1 MPRLEQMAANDTNSQ
16 EPNEENENLE
26 ILGPQEPVT
35 RSGSV
40 RSGSF
45 RHHKHLH
52 RHNQLG
58 NRDGNNGGTDNDVSG
73 RENVTQQP
81 TNNRPGPRGAN
92 LTRMRSFYTPSMEDK
107 LMRKLKFFFMGP
119 HEKIMARK
127 RIPWKLLIQI
137 FKIALVTAQLVQFGY
152 SRSSFVEFTEKSTI
166 AMRHFFLKDWTN
178 SYETMPYPPA
188 IGKYALYTIDE
199 ITDTI
204 DHAMQQYDKIERDA
218 IGSLR
223 FKRYSNHTIKPIKL
237 CIHKYRSGQINES
250 QQTYNLDSHV
260 DIDCYKVG
268 RLENGTYNI
277 TEYLLK
283 SYNLTIDFDTV
294 LILEMKFSLSLFRL
308 EMKQRTF
315 PPQLFTMDTTISM
328 DDSNKDGQMLVTLN
342 SEFEELE
349 LDGHSTYDDAQKTD
363 KWGRVVLDV
372 FVIIFTSLSALL
384 CCRSVCRAQQLR
396 RATNE
401 FFKARHGRSMKTAD
415 QCEFVNLWY
424 VTIIINDVL
433 TMAGSGLKIQL
444 ETRNLKSTSNHFDY
458 CSVMLGTGSLL
469 AWLGV
474 LRYIGF
480 FQQFNILIVTLKKAF
495 PNMLRFL
502 TCCFM
507 LYIGFVICGWVVL
520 GPYHLKFRQMS
531 TASEC
536 LFSLING
543 DDMFVTFSATVT
555 NNQLVWYYSR
565 FYLYLF
571 ISLFIYAVLNLFIAV
586 IMDTYETI
594 KEYYEG
600 GFPKSELFEF
610 IDKCTE
616 SASSP
621 KFRQEDDSCSCCA
634 LTALCCC
641 CSGGNPDKPDEYTR
655 LIQ

>member
-1 MPRLEQMAANDTNSQ
+1 
-16 EPNEENENLE
+16 
-26 ILGPQEPVT
+26 
-35 RSGSV
+35 
-40 RSGSF
+40 
-45 RHHKHLH
+45 
-52 RHNQLG
+52 
-58 NRDGNNGGTDNDVSG
+58 
-73 RENVTQQP
+73 
-81 TNNRPGPRGAN
+81 
-92 LTRMRSFYTPSMEDK
+92 
-107 LMRKLKFFFMGP
+107 
-119 HEKIMARK
+119 
-127 RIPWKLLIQI
+127 
-137 FKIALVTAQLVQFGY
+137 
-152 SRSSFVEFTEKSTI
+152 
-166 AMRHFFLKDWTN
+166 
-178 SYETMPYPPA
+178 
-188 IGKYALYTIDE
+188 
-199 ITDTI
+199 
-204 DHAMQQYDKIERDA
+204 
-218 IGSLR
+218 
-223 FKRYSNHTIKPIKL
+223 
-237 CIHKYRSGQINES
+237 
-250 QQTYNLDSHV
+250 
-260 DIDCYKVG
+260 
-268 RLENGTYNI
+268 
-277 TEYLLK
+277 
-283 SYNLTIDFDTV
+283 
-294 LILEMKFSLSLFRL
+294 
-308 EMKQRTF
+308 
-315 PPQLFTMDTTISM
+315 
-328 DDSNKDGQMLVTLN
+328 
-342 SEFEELE
+342 
-349 LDGHSTYDDAQKTD
+349 
-363 KWGRVVLDV
+363 
-372 FVIIFTSLSALL
+372 
-384 CCRSVCRAQQLR
+384 
-396 RATNE
+396 
-401 FFKARHGRSMKTAD
+401 MKTAD

-424 VTIIINDVL
+424 VTIIIND
-433 TMAGSGLKIQL
+433 
-444 ETRNLKSTSNHFDY
+444 NLKSTSNHFDY